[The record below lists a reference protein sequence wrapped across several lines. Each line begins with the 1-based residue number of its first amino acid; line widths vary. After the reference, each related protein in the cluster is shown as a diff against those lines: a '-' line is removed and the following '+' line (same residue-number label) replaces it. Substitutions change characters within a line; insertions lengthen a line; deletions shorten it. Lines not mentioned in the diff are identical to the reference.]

1 MHRSILGKKGLSRDN
16 HIMRIAMLSFHTC
29 PLATLGGKDTGG
41 MNVYVRDLTR
51 ELGRR
56 GIGVDVFTRS
66 QDEHVPHV
74 LHDLGFGNRI
84 VHIPAGPENPISK
97 PELVVYLPNFVERIK
112 DFAKQKDLQYD
123 LIHSHYWLSGLAAL
137 ELRSEWGAP
146 IVQMFHTLAAMKN
159 RVARTPEES
168 ASELRLESE
177 VRLLNEADRIVAA
190 TQAEM
195 AQLQWLYRADTER
208 ITVVPPGVD
217 TTRFYPIPKDEAVEF
232 IGTPAKQCM
241 LLYVGRIEPLKGI
254 DTLMESMAIMKKKGF
269 LDIFPVCLAIIGGDP
284 DVSDEQMSAE
294 MERLQGIRESLGLDD
309 MIMFLGRQ
317 DQDTLQYYYSA
328 AEVVVVPSHYESFGM
343 VALESMACGT
353 PVVAS
358 ETGGLAFLVKD
369 GETGFHVPA
378 ADPDALAGRLI
389 ELMEDSELREKL
401 GKQASE
407 YAKGF
412 TWSIVVDQILELYAS
427 VLAESRK
434 EPA

>member
-1 MHRSILGKKGLSRDN
+1 
-16 HIMRIAMLSFHTC
+16 
-29 PLATLGGKDTGG
+29 

-56 GIGVDVFTRS
+56 SVGVDVFTRS

-84 VHIPAGPENPISK
+84 VHVPAGPETPVTK
-97 PELVVYLPNFVERIK
+97 PELVNYLPKFVDWIK
-112 DFAKQKDLQYD
+112 DFAKQKGMQYD

-137 ELRSEWGAP
+137 DLRAEWGAP
-146 IVQMFHTLAAMKN
+146 VVHMFHTLAAMKN
-159 RVARTPEES
+159 RVARTPDES
-168 ASELRLESE
+168 ASELRLQSE
-177 VRLLNEADRIVAA
+177 IRLLGETDRIVAA

-195 AQLQWLYRADTER
+195 AQLQWLYRADTNR

-254 DTLMESMAIMKKKGF
+254 DTLIESMAIMKQRGI
-269 LDIFPVCLAIIGGDP
+269 LDIFPLCLAIIGGDP
-284 DVSDEQMSAE
+284 DVSDEQMTAE
-294 MERLQGIRESLGLDD
+294 MERLQAMRESFGIDD
-309 MIMFLGRQ
+309 MIMFLGKQ

-378 ADPDALAGRLI
+378 ADPDALADRLI
-389 ELMEDSELREKL
+389 ELMQDSELREKL

-412 TWSIVVDQILELYAS
+412 TWSIVADQILELYAA
-427 VLAESRK
+427 VLAEFSK

>member
-1 MHRSILGKKGLSRDN
+1 
-16 HIMRIAMLSFHTC
+16 
-29 PLATLGGKDTGG
+29 

-56 GIGVDVFTRS
+56 SVGVDVFTRS

-84 VHIPAGPENPISK
+84 VHVPAGPETPVTK
-97 PELVVYLPNFVERIK
+97 PELVNYLPQFVDWIK
-112 DFAKQKDLQYD
+112 GFAKQKGLEYD

-137 ELRSEWGAP
+137 DLRAAWGAP
-146 IVQMFHTLAAMKN
+146 VVHMFHTLAAMKN

-168 ASELRLESE
+168 ASELRLQSE
-177 VRLLNEADRIVAA
+177 VRLLSEADRIVAA

-195 AQLQWLYRADTER
+195 AQLQWLYRADTNR

-217 TTRFYPIPKDEAVEF
+217 TTRFYPIPKDEAVAF

-254 DTLMESMAIMKKKGF
+254 DTLIESMAIMKQRGI
-269 LDIFPVCLAIIGGDP
+269 LDIFPMCLAVIGGDP
-284 DVSDEQMSAE
+284 DVSDEQITAE
-294 MERLQGIRESLGLDD
+294 MERLQAMRESYGIDD

-328 AEVVVVPSHYESFGM
+328 AEVVVVPSHYESFGL

-378 ADPDALAGRLI
+378 ADPEALADRLI
-389 ELMEDSELREKL
+389 ELMQDNELREKL

-412 TWSIVVDQILELYAS
+412 TWSIVADQILELYAA
-427 VLAESRK
+427 VLSEFRK